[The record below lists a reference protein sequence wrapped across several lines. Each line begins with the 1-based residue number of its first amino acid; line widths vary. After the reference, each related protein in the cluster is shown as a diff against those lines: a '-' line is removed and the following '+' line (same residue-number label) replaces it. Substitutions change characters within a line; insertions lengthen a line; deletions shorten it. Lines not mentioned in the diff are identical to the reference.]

1 MQTRRNRVIQ
11 AFMRLFYRLLY
22 HQMAW
27 SYDIV
32 AWTVSLGN
40 WQNWVKSVLPYLK
53 GPRVLELGHGPGHLQ
68 ANLLRNDKQIGFMIG
83 LDRSH
88 HMGKMAY
95 RKLRR
100 KGLAPALVNGAAQ
113 KLPFGNE
120 TFDQVVATFPT
131 DYIVHPDTVSEIK
144 RILVPGGK
152 MVVLPL
158 AWITGKR
165 LPERAAAGLFQIT
178 GQAPEWD
185 ERAIKPVQEAGFE
198 VKVEWIHQKSSML
211 VLILAKKPHR

>member
-1 MQTRRNRVIQ
+1 MQKRPNRVIQ

-27 SYDIV
+27 SYDFV

-40 WQNWVKSVLPYLK
+40 WQNWVKSVLPYLE

-68 ANLLRNDKQIGFMIG
+68 ISLIKNDSQIRFLAG
-83 LDRSH
+83 LDFSH
-88 HMGKMAY
+88 HMGKMANH
-95 RKLRR
+95 RLRR
-100 KGLAPALVNGAAQ
+100 RGLAPALATGAAQ
-113 KLPFGNE
+113 NLPFRNE
-120 TFDQVVATFPT
+120 SFDQVVATFPT
-131 DYIVHPDTVSEIK
+131 DYIIHPDTVREVK
-144 RILVPGGK
+144 RVLVPGGK

-185 ERAIKPVQEAGFE
+185 ERAIWPAQEEGFE
-198 VKVEWIHQKSSML
+198 VEVEWIHQKSSTL
-211 VLILAKKPHR
+211 VLIVANKPHR